1 MKYNG
6 FYEQYGF
13 SDMPAS
19 GCARFTAYLVFTG
32 VGDAV
37 RDHVKAISGDMRSF
51 SAFKNLDV
59 RQLIWLIGDDLF
71 WDDYERRYIYH
82 FDFINKN
89 QKSVN
94 SQDESDCQ
102 FNNDI
107 DLSHG
112 NSSEIRSILIR
123 LVCILMGINPYKDL
137 NEKDLLEVRYR
148 IHFELSKVLRE
159 FSLLESLHQYRHRN
173 SWAKSLPD
181 NWNILSG
188 DPFDNILNAHSLID
202 PMCLI
207 FSHAMG
213 DNPLEDAPSFY
224 KDKNFYQKKDSGGIS
239 ENDLVKIWGRSK
251 KAFKNELYS
260 RKEDEMKKE
269 IIKYFD
275 FEEYGD
281 PVSLIT
287 MSSAL
292 EWLDTKKIN
301 YDFFSQ
307 EKDTDYNYKDLKD
320 IFYKSNL
327 ENKEP
332 VQEIDDYLRTI
343 EGLDLLHS

>member
-6 FYEQYGF
+6 FYEQFGF

-19 GCARFTAYLVFTG
+19 GCARFTAYLVFKG

-51 SAFKNLDV
+51 SAFKNLEV

-71 WDDYERRYIYH
+71 WVEYERRYIYH

-89 QKSVN
+89 QKSVTP
-94 SQDESDCQ
+94 QDESDCQ
-102 FNNDI
+102 FSNDI
-107 DLSHG
+107 DLTYG

-137 NEKDLLEVRYR
+137 KEKDLSEVRYR
-148 IHFELSKVLRE
+148 IYFELSKVLRE
-159 FSLLESLHQYRHRN
+159 FSLLENLQQYRLRN
-173 SWAKSLPD
+173 SWLNTMPD

-188 DPFDNILNAHSLID
+188 NPFDNILNAQSLID

-213 DNPLEDAPSFY
+213 DNPLEDADAPYFY
-224 KDKNFYQKKDSGGIS
+224 KEKISGGIS

-269 IIKYFD
+269 IIEYFD

-281 PVSLIT
+281 TVSLIT

-307 EKDTDYNYKDLKD
+307 EKNTDYNYKDLKD

-327 ENKEP
+327 ENKESS
-332 VQEIDDYLRTI
+332 QEIDDYLRAI